1 MFDDFSDTLS
11 LTIAKKIL
19 GGFEQ
24 HYRNIKRASVEA
36 KRCFEE
42 REWEKIEKDS
52 KLRLNFYDKKVNAF
66 CKKLS
71 VDLNLKKQSVYGAK
85 VVMHRQTDLDKFNS
99 EFWKNT
105 KLAYIELITQHKQP
119 ELAETFYNS
128 VFCRLFSRSFY
139 NNQYIFTKPC
149 VSLSYIDMDEPVIES
164 FFVEQGQLK
173 DTFTQILKSFSFN
186 CKFGNLD
193 QDIQRL
199 QEQLYKQIAQLKSQ
213 TFEIQVIKTPFI
225 RGKGAY
231 IVGKI
236 ITQLY
241 PDQPLLIAL
250 LNDKKSGLYVDS
262 LLTDTGSISVV
273 FSFSRSYFFITT
285 DYPAAIVDYLKELL
299 PRKTRA
305 VLYSAIG
312 LHKQGKTLLYRHFLK
327 YSKITSEKLI
337 IAPGIKGM
345 VMSVFTF
352 PMYPYVFKVINDHF
366 EPPKMGTRE
375 MVKEKYY
382 FVKNHV
388 RVGRL
393 ADTWEFSNVAFPMK
407 YIDDSLLNELK
418 KKAGL
423 NLEIENDLL
432 IVKHMYIENKMT
444 PLNIYLETAN
454 KKQQTHIINDYGKA
468 IDELINSNIF
478 PGDMLTKNFGVTH
491 QNRVVFYDYDEIT
504 LMSTPV
510 FKKIPK
516 SRTYEEEMAS
526 EPWYYV
532 GPNDVFP
539 EEFQYFMLPSKHM
552 KETFNSRY
560 QKLLDAEYWGSIQE
574 NIKKNGVMDYYPYGS
589 EKRMCE
595 IYGENNE

>member
-1 MFDDFSDTLS
+1 MFNDFSDTLS

-24 HYRNIKRASVEA
+24 HYRNIKKASIEA

-42 REWEKIEKDS
+42 REWVKIEKDS
-52 KLRLNFYDKKVNAF
+52 MRRLNFYDKQVNTF

-71 VDLNLKKQSVYGAK
+71 IDLNLKKQSVYGAK
-85 VVMHRQTDLDKFNS
+85 TTLNQQTHLDKFNS
-99 EFWKNT
+99 EFWKRT
-105 KLAYIELITQHKQP
+105 KLAYIELITLHKQP

-149 VSLSYIDMDEPVIES
+149 VSLSYIDMDDPVIES
-164 FFVEQGQLK
+164 FIVEQGQLK

-199 QEQLYKQIAQLKSQ
+199 QEQLYKQIARLKSQ

-225 RGKGAY
+225 RGKAAY

-236 ITQLY
+236 ISQLY
-241 PDQPLLIAL
+241 PDQPLLIAI

-262 LLTDTGSISVV
+262 LLTDTGSIAVV

-285 DYPAAIVDYLKELL
+285 DYPAAIVDYLKELM
-299 PRKTRA
+299 PAKTRA

-345 VMSVFTF
+345 VMTVFTF
-352 PMYPYVFKVINDHF
+352 PMYPYVFKVINDKF
-366 EPPKMGTRE
+366 APPKMGTKE
-375 MVKEKYY
+375 MVKERYY

-407 YIDDSLLNELK
+407 YVDDSLLEELK
-418 KKAGL
+418 NKAGS
-423 NLEIENDLL
+423 NLEFEDDLL

-454 KKQQTHIINDYGKA
+454 KNQQTHIINDYGKA

-478 PGDMLTKNFGVTH
+478 PGDMLTKNFGVTRH
-491 QNRVVFYDYDEIT
+491 DRVVFYDYDEIT
-504 LMSTPV
+504 LMSKPV
-510 FKKIPK
+510 FKKIPESK
-516 SRTYEEEMAS
+516 TYEEEMAS

-552 KETFNSRY
+552 KETFNAHY